1 MRILKGGDIFGEL
14 MFFEE
19 GIWMVDVIVSID
31 VFVVIF
37 IVEDYERLIK
47 IFLSIVWKYKF
58 FFEVIYEYYKK

>member
-1 MRILKGGDIFGEL
+1 